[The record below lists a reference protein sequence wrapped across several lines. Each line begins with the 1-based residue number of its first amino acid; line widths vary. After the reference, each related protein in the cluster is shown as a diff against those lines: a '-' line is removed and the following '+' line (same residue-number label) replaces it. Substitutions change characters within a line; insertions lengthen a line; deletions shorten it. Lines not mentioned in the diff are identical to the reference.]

1 MREMKNAFDGLV
13 SRLDMAEKRISVLKD
28 LNRKQPN
35 LKAKRTKDLK
45 KNRTGY
51 PRIVGLLPKV

>member
-35 LKAKRTKDLK
+35 LKAKRTKD
-45 KNRTGY
+45 
-51 PRIVGLLPKV
+51 